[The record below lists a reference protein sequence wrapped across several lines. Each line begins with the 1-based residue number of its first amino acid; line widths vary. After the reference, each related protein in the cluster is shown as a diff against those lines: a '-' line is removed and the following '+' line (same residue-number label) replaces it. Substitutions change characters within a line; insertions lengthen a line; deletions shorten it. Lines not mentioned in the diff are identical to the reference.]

1 MKESLKRIA
10 GALAIGLIWVA
21 LWAIAGALIRIADPG
36 GSLNAVWLGPTIGV
50 QPGFVGGVVFS
61 VVLGI
66 AARPRKPAELS
77 LLTAGA
83 CGAMIGVGLGLLPF
97 AINKLPG
104 QASLL
109 VVASVVIGAMTLMS
123 VFSAVGSV
131 ALARAARAS

>member
-1 MKESLKRIA
+1 MKTWLKRIS
-10 GALAIGLIWVA
+10 GALAIGLIWAA

-50 QPGFVGGVVFS
+50 LPGFVGGVVFS

-66 AARPRKPAELS
+66 AARPRKPAELT
-77 LLTAGA
+77 LPTAVL
-83 CGAMIGVGLGLLPF
+83 CGAIVGVGLGLLPF

-104 QASLL
+104 QASFLI
-109 VVASVVIGAMTLMS
+109 VASVVIGTMTLMS
-123 VFSAVGSV
+123 VVSAVGSV